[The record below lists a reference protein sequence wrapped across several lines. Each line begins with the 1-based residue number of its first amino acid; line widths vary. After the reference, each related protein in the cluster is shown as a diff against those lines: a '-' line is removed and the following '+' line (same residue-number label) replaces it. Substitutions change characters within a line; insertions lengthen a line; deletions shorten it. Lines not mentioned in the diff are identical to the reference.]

1 MHAGDHLEDDRELA
15 RSEALALDHPLPQY
29 PHLGTSARFR
39 RWVGGLWELWS
50 VPGIGSKWVRVR
62 DFTAVDEW
70 YDASVGIRP
79 ICVLARQEI
88 SGKVHWADPVALWNA
103 PLPWLWSLRSG
114 RKAIGGSWERWVLE
128 NEDGTR
134 GWTWLPVNYP
144 TLFAEYPPGLTVTDT
159 VHYDWPGER

>member
-1 MHAGDHLEDDRELA
+1 M
-15 RSEALALDHPLPQY
+15 
-29 PHLGTSARFR
+29 
-39 RWVGGLWELWS
+39 
-50 VPGIGSKWVRVR
+50 PGVGSKWVRVR

-79 ICVLARQEI
+79 ICVLARQDA
-88 SGKVHWADPVALWNA
+88 SSKVHWADPVALWNA
-103 PLPWLWSLRSG
+103 SLPWLWSLRSG

-159 VHYDWPGER
+159 VHYDWPEER